1 MDFFL
6 SSALLKYEIWLLVLS
21 VWYIIFHIF
30 YDIVAFFVRIKN
42 IIAPARKPINMDE
55 GAMSETEDV
64 ISEATVEA
72 KEEETKEEIATSAPV
87 VEPTIEK
94 KDMPEALTKEEKENI
109 TELVKGIKIK
119 LSRGET
125 AEARARIV
133 EGLSIDKFN
142 KDLNCLLASMYE
154 AEKDYKKAELI
165 YKDIIVFHE
174 SDLELYLKLWFVLS
188 VQKKYEI
195 AYEIYKK
202 WLTFDEGN
210 TESIEMLAN
219 LGFELERFE
228 ESKQYAKMFLKKY
241 PRNYDMLHLLA
252 VSLMHL
258 EEREEALDIL
268 KKIKTIDPYNSKI
281 QDMIDKVNLEIEMQ
295 KNFEP
300 DEK

>member
-1 MDFFL
+1 
-6 SSALLKYEIWLLVLS
+6 
-21 VWYIIFHIF
+21 
-30 YDIVAFFVRIKN
+30 VRIKN

-174 SDLELYLKLWFVLS
+174 SDLELYLKL
-188 VQKKYEI
+188 
-195 AYEIYKK
+195 
-202 WLTFDEGN
+202 
-210 TESIEMLAN
+210 
-219 LGFELERFE
+219 
-228 ESKQYAKMFLKKY
+228 
-241 PRNYDMLHLLA
+241 
-252 VSLMHL
+252 
-258 EEREEALDIL
+258 
-268 KKIKTIDPYNSKI
+268 
-281 QDMIDKVNLEIEMQ
+281 
-295 KNFEP
+295 
-300 DEK
+300 